1 MKPTEPFTN
10 WWQGIAPT
18 LLRTAIG
25 SGLSRDSAYDVV
37 QDVAILALAKLEQ
50 NKDFFSQGTEA
61 LDRWALARLHWLTID
76 RFRAKRK
83 HPHESFDDLALLA
96 TPANQEEAVLFQEI
110 KTAVKKL
117 PEQQRTALELSLYG
131 ARTRTI
137 AEAMRIQES
146 SVRSL
151 LRYARLS
158 LVRLLERK

>member
-1 MKPTEPFTN
+1 MKPTESFTN

-25 SGLSRDSAYDVV
+25 YGLSRESAYDVV

-50 NKDFFSQGTEA
+50 EIEFFSQGKEA

-83 HPHESFDDLALLA
+83 HPQESLDNLALLA
-96 TPANQEEAVLFQEI
+96 TPANQEEAVLYQEI
-110 KTAVKKL
+110 KAAVRKL
-117 PEQQRTALELSLYG
+117 PEQQRKVLELSLYG
-131 ARTRTI
+131 ARTRVI
-137 AEAMRIQES
+137 AETLRIQES